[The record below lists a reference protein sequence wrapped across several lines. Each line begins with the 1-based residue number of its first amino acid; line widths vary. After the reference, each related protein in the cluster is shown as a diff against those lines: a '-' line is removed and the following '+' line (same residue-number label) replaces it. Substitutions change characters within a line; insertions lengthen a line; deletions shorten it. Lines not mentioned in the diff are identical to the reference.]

1 MRGARRLGCVEERAD
16 RTSPVVNRTVLSA
29 TLLVVGLLSSASEG
43 RDVARASTTKKLE
56 VQGHRGARARFPEN
70 TLPAFRHAIAVGAD
84 VIELDV
90 VVTKDDVLAVMHD
103 PVVSEG
109 LCTWT
114 GEGAPISPFVVRE
127 HTFAELSS
135 SFDCGK
141 KNPKFKDQVPVPGTR
156 VPSLDEVLALLAEPG
171 AERLRAN
178 VEAKS
183 VPARASESP
192 PPDVFARLLVDA
204 IAKNKMSRR
213 ASVQSF
219 DHEVLR
225 AVARIAPHIERSA
238 LVDQTRGDAVAI
250 ARAAKA
256 SVYSP
261 HHEWITVDDVRS
273 LHRAKIRV
281 VPWTANLE
289 DEWARLVAI
298 GVDGII
304 TDDPG
309 ALVAWRERP
318 KN

>member
-1 MRGARRLGCVEERAD
+1 MTRSLFFIA
-16 RTSPVVNRTVLSA
+16 
-29 TLLVVGLLSSASEG
+29 LLVVGLRSSSSDG
-43 RDVARASTTKKLE
+43 RDLVRASTTKKLE

-84 VIELDV
+84 VLELDV
-90 VVTKDDVLAVMHD
+90 VVTRDDVLAVMHD
-103 PVVSEG
+103 PVVSEA

-127 HTFAELSS
+127 HTFAELTS
-135 SFDCGK
+135 SFDCGAK
-141 KNPKFKDQVPVPGTR
+141 KNPKFPDQTPVPGTR
-156 VPSLDEVLALLAEPG
+156 VPRLEEVLALLAEPG
-171 AERLRAN
+171 AERVRAN

-183 VPARASESP
+183 VPARAAESP
-192 PPDVFARLLVDA
+192 PPDRFARLLVDV
-204 IAKNKMSRR
+204 IAQSKVAAR

-225 AVARIAPHIERSA
+225 AVARIAPHVQRSA

-261 HHEWITVDDVRS
+261 HHEWITVDDVRA

-281 VPWTANLE
+281 VPWTANQPE
-289 DEWARLVAI
+289 EWARLVEI

-304 TDDPG
+304 TDDPA
-309 ALVAWRERP
+309 ALVTWRERAP
-318 KN
+318 R